1 MKQTV
6 MALLLLLCLLVSGC
20 GAAGT
25 ENQKQDAVFEDATQT
40 VDGNRSG
47 IAETLETVDASEQAK
62 WNAFNGLVCTMTSEP
77 VRSLFLVDDTT
88 GVVYYVNQY
97 KDWYI
102 YRIKDG
108 EVSLAVSMP
117 AKELQTHD
125 GILYFMLDDYGKYDL
140 GDAHIGDIYSYTP
153 ETGEVAVVY
162 TMEDDELL
170 GHNLAAKEDGLY
182 FCFARQSFLD
192 NPPPDIHY
200 FVEDYFLPY
209 GSTTPERVYKKDTTR
224 PGWREYAL
232 MGSFG
237 DTLLRSSDEKG
248 EVETITLP
256 MSKPSHMCVVDDT
269 LYCKH
274 KGSGLIRKYDL
285 LTEEEQVY
293 DLNEAMLEGEQIL
306 YGFSATEQGKY
317 IWVNG
322 DRTLFRIDTETGE
335 INTWFAPFYFA
346 NGSTSKYYNMNNTLY
361 TDGTHLYTL
370 ASSDPKGF
378 GSLAKIEFVEDKEKG
393 EKIKITYL
401 KDGVKLW

>member
-153 ETGEVAVVY
+153 ETGEVTAVY
-162 TMEDDELL
+162 TMEDEELL
-170 GHNLAAKEDGLY
+170 GHNLIAKEDGLY

-293 DLNEAMLEGEQIL
+293 DLNEVMLEGEQIL
-306 YGFSATEQGKY
+306 YGFSATEHGKY

-322 DRTLFRIDTETGE
+322 SRTLFRIDTETGE
-335 INTWFAPFYFA
+335 INTWFAPFYFPGA
-346 NGSTSKYYNMNNTLY
+346 AYSNSNMNNTLY

-370 ASSDPKGF
+370 ALSGPTGIP
-378 GSLAKIEFVEDKEKG
+378 SLGKIEFVEDKEKG
-393 EKIKITYL
+393 ETIKITYL